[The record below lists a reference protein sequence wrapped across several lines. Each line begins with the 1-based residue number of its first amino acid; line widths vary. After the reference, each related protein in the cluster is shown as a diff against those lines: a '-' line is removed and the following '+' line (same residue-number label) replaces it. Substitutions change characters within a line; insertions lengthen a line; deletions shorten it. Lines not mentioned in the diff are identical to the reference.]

1 MTVSLAI
8 ELEAI
13 AEDFKARTTDVPVAE
28 VNETGVF
35 ISALA
40 KLAQRM
46 ELEVSIFRDM
56 EAGGQA
62 RRMLETN
69 ATENLED
76 MIADAKRRFMAQGAS
91 LNHIYADSFFFQH
104 NLKRR

>member
-1 MTVSLAI
+1 MTISLAI

-28 VNETGVF
+28 INETGVL

-40 KLAQRM
+40 KLAQRV

-62 RRMLETN
+62 RRAMESG
-69 ATENLED
+69 ATDNLED
-76 MIADAKRRFMAQGAS
+76 MIADAKGKIIRPDFGKGGRS
-91 LNHIYADSFFFQH
+91 
-104 NLKRR
+104 

>member
-1 MTVSLAI
+1 MTISLAV

-13 AEDFKARTTDVPVAE
+13 ADDFKTRTTDVPVAE
-28 VNETGVF
+28 INETGVF

-40 KLAQRM
+40 KLAQRV

-62 RRMLETN
+62 RRIMETS
-69 ATENLED
+69 ATDNLED
-76 MIADAKRRFMAQGAS
+76 MIADAKGKIIRPDFGKGGRS
-91 LNHIYADSFFFQH
+91 
-104 NLKRR
+104 

>member
-1 MTVSLAI
+1 MTISLAV

-13 AEDFKARTTDVPVAE
+13 ADDFKTRTTDVPVAE
-28 VNETGVF
+28 INETGVL

-40 KLAQRM
+40 KLAQRV

-62 RRMLETN
+62 RRIMETS
-69 ATENLED
+69 ATDNLED
-76 MIADAKRRFMAQGAS
+76 MIADAKGTISRPDFRKGGRS
-91 LNHIYADSFFFQH
+91 
-104 NLKRR
+104 